1 MFADMA
7 ERFAEDPNYLSR
19 LDNVQKIQIKEAD
32 MRDVIFQD
40 IDLNWWNT

>member
-1 MFADMA
+1 MA
-7 ERFAEDPNYLSR
+7 ERLAEDPYYLSR
-19 LDNVQKIQIKEAD
+19 LDNIQKIQIKEAD

>member
-1 MFADMA
+1 MA
-7 ERFAEDPNYLSR
+7 EKLAEDPHYLSR

-40 IDLNWWNT
+40 IDLNWWNC